1 MVSCEEVGLCQRN
14 LICTNFIYAWSS
26 RLERNVFSIP
36 HNNFTDTQKSKESS
50 YDMDNRENNFC
61 IFSHMNSLTDE
72 DDSWSEKPELTWQI
86 QLEMKGPSI
95 GIEGLQLNQ
104 LLWGNSGKAAM
115 KAIQKSSRPHIQLG
129 DCFPAILWTNQ
140 NWTLSAKWA
149 HSSPLSR
156 SKVEGSGRYGN
167 SS

>member
-26 RLERNVFSIP
+26 RLEWNVFSIP
-36 HNNFTDTQKSKESS
+36 HNNFTDTQKSKESL

-72 DDSWSEKPELTWQI
+72 DDSWSEEPELTWQI

-95 GIEGLQLNQ
+95 GIEGLQLCN
-104 LLWGNSGKAAM
+104 G
-115 KAIQKSSRPHIQLG
+115 R
-129 DCFPAILWTNQ
+129 ILSLHLILSARLSYLISALILSL
-140 NWTLSAKWA
+140 TLSMAVA
-149 HSSPLSR
+149 
-156 SKVEGSGRYGN
+156 
-167 SS
+167 